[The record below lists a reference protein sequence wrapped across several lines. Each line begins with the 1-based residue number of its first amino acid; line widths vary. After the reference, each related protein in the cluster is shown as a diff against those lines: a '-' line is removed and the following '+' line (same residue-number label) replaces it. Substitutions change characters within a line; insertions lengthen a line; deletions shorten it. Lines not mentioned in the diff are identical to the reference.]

1 MEADKD
7 NRPHNPNHH
16 LHRPTTASCN
26 SSSSSSTAGELL
38 ICFSTSRLSSSSMKI
53 SSSKSILSPGR
64 RPSSRDQHQASLST
78 SLSRRLRTN
87 GSIKGGAGQASPM
100 FPAAGGGGKKRG
112 CGFDNPEPS
121 SPKVTCIGQVRV
133 KTKKQTKKL
142 RARSLSTTRRPPPA
156 TPGREGSFRRL
167 ERGISDGNAAAES
180 VFHQQ
185 SEFSQQ
191 RNQRWVH
198 LPLTICEA
206 LRTFGSE
213 FNCFLP
219 CRSSSC
225 LAGGESKESKE
236 EGRTAVAVSRGNESN
251 DGGSC
256 GTVFARWLVA
266 VQERDVKGREIEL
279 VAEEQAEVEEDEV
292 YSSPE
297 MRRRSYR
304 RYHGFEKIDF
314 DLKPEAFEGEE
325 SRMSSCIPPRNA
337 LLLMRC
343 RSDPVKVAAL
353 GSKFWNPPDADEDD
367 NRGGN
372 HGEEDA
378 APPPHQE
385 EEAAAA
391 AEGGGFVNVAAEEAV
406 EMDEIIVESDEQG
419 TDSKS
424 DEESMAEDSHLVQ
437 EESATDDE
445 PALAQVSADGEEIPV
460 PRLEVES
467 VAMSTSVGE
476 MPIDE
481 PTYEEISDLEKP
493 SAVDNDEEIMA
504 VQANLTGGEGTL
516 MAEDPDSES
525 AQQEVVTAQEP
536 EPAVEGVESQHLAA
550 AVDEEEDEEPGNK
563 GSEPDDPKTEGP
575 SPTGQKSKE
584 RENNNKNINTP
595 LLPDCLLLM
604 MCEPKLSMEVSKETW
619 VCSTDFIRWL
629 PEPSRAVAIKKIKGG
644 DASSDDDKKTVSVD
658 VVVSEPVNKAEMRKS
673 GSLKAQQH
681 HHQAPRSSCSYPA
694 AQPLAWRPGAESTGS
709 GLEMK
714 LKSRSGSKA
723 YDYELP
729 LMLKRCKSEPRNA
742 AAKLAPE
749 ACCWKNR
756 KLEPHRLGIGAAGV
770 GF

>member
-26 SSSSSSTAGELL
+26 SSSSTAGELL

-64 RPSSRDQHQASLST
+64 RPSSRDQQHQASLST

-142 RARSLSTTRRPPPA
+142 RARSLSRPPPA

-167 ERGISDGNAAAES
+167 ERGISDGNAAAAAES

-225 LAGGESKESKE
+225 LAGGGESKEKE

-279 VAEEQAEVEEDEV
+279 VAEEQAEVEEDEDEV

-314 DLKPEAFEGEE
+314 DLKPEAFGGEE

-353 GSKFWNPPDADEDD
+353 GNKFWNPPDADEDD
-367 NRGGN
+367 GRGGN

-385 EEAAAA
+385 EEEAAA
-391 AEGGGFVNVAAEEAV
+391 AEGGGFVNVAAEAV
-406 EMDEIIVESDEQG
+406 EMDETIVESDEQG

-467 VAMSTSVGE
+467 VAMSTSDGE
-476 MPIDE
+476 TPIDE
-481 PTYEEISDLEKP
+481 STYEDISDLEKP

-525 AQQEVVTAQEP
+525 AAQQEVVTAQEP
-536 EPAVEGVESQHLAA
+536 EPAVEGVESPHLAA
-550 AVDEEEDEEPGNK
+550 AVEEDEEPGSK
-563 GSEPDDPKTEGP
+563 GSEPEDPKTEGP

-584 RENNNKNINTP
+584 RENNKNNNNTP

-629 PEPSRAVAIKKIKGG
+629 PEPSRAVAVKKIKGG
-644 DASSDDDKKTVSVD
+644 DSSSDNKKTVSVD
-658 VVVSEPVNKAEMRKS
+658 VAVSEPVNKAEMRKS
-673 GSLKAQQH
+673 GSLKAQ
-681 HHQAPRSSCSYPA
+681 HHQPPRSSCSYPA

-714 LKSRSGSKA
+714 LKSRGSGKA